1 MKTKDEWKKILTE
14 EEFNICILKG
24 TESPFTGEYNDNKR
38 DGVYK
43 CKCCNNSLFISKTKY
58 DSGSGWPSF
67 YEPINENAIEYIE
80 DVTHGMKRVE
90 VLCKNCNSH
99 LGHIFDDGPSPTF
112 KRYCIN
118 SISLKFEEKQ

>member
-1 MKTKDEWKKILTE
+1 MKTKDEWKNFLTE

-90 VLCKNCNSH
+90 VLCKNCSAH
-99 LGHIFDDGPSPTF
+99 LGHVFDDGPSPTF